1 MGKNNIW
8 EESDIKPKTNS
19 YIYENR
25 ELRCRILEPE
35 EGRLALTVE
44 LTSKHL
50 GQIHH
55 FYFQMGTKRFL
66 GHISSSCS
74 AETTEQDEDLSLLV
88 EHIDLFT
95 PNPRIPIIYSIKEII
110 EANQ

>member
-1 MGKNNIW
+1 
-8 EESDIKPKTNS
+8 
-19 YIYENR
+19 
-25 ELRCRILEPE
+25 
-35 EGRLALTVE
+35 
-44 LTSKHL
+44 
-50 GQIHH
+50 
-55 FYFQMGTKRFL
+55 MGTKRFL